1 MTRDIAKGAPPVP
14 MLSVGYL
21 ISNDKDAIRLAMT
34 GEFDEN
40 GKVSDVLVI
49 PRQNITKIK
58 KI

>member
-1 MTRDIAKGAPPVP
+1 